1 MSVENKNI
9 IDVVSIDKNDNAV
22 LTISDH
28 LEWDK
33 ENEHLL
39 ILQDKINVYLGA
51 IESGELYEKYPNAK
65 HKHIIISLASLHA
78 PNEDGKIFLERVK
91 ETLEQAGYGFKFR
104 QYSMDNG
111 SGESN

>member
-9 IDVVSIDKNDNAV
+9 IDVVSIDSEDNAV

-28 LEWDK
+28 LEWDT

-65 HKHIIISLASLHA
+65 DKHIIISVASLHE
-78 PNEDGKIFLERVK
+78 PNADGKIFLERVK
-91 ETLEQAGYGFKFR
+91 LTLEQAGYGFKFK
-104 QYSMDNG
+104 QYLMDNG
-111 SGESN
+111 NGEAK